1 MFRLIESNGKNTKE
15 VLSNGRTIWRPKK
28 PRNERTGADLG
39 LDQNK
44 LIYDGMATIRFTRDD
59 VTISLGYQDY
69 NIIREKRVL
78 VVYGSTYHID
88 SMGVSNI
95 NGRITL
101 TGRRQASMSMLS
113 LIAMLVLSKGD
124 SIGEYLYNAK
134 DIEAHIEIYR

>member
-1 MFRLIESNGKNTKE
+1 PS
-15 VLSNGRTIWRPKK
+15 
-28 PRNERTGADLG
+28 NERTGADLG
-39 LDQNK
+39 LDQNN
-44 LIYDGMATIRFTRDD
+44 LIYSGMATIRFTRND

-78 VVYGSTYHID
+78 VVYGSTYRID

-101 TGRRQASMSMLS
+101 TGRRQTSMSILA
-113 LIAMLVLSKGD
+113 LIAMLVLSKRD
-124 SIGEYLYNAK
+124 SMGEYLFNAK

>member
-1 MFRLIESNGKNTKE
+1 MFKLIESNGKNTKE
-15 VLSNGRTIWRPKK
+15 VLSNDRIIWKPKK
-28 PRNERTGADLG
+28 PSDERTGADLG
-39 LDQNK
+39 LDQNN
-44 LIYDGMATIRFTRDD
+44 LIYSGMATIRFTSNE

-78 VVYGSTYHID
+78 VVYGSTYRID

-101 TGRRQASMSMLS
+101 TGTRQTSMSTLA
-113 LIAMLVLSKGD
+113 LIAMLVLSKRD
-124 SIGEYLYNAK
+124 SMGKYLFNAK